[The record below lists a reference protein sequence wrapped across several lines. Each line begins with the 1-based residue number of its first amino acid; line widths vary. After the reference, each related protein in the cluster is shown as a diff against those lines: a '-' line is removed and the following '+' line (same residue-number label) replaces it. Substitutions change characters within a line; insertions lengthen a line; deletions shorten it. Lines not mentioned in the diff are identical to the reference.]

1 MKQAGHNPQAKLWGI
16 FFLKKWG
23 TVIGFAILFLTFSL
37 MRPDVFPQWKNL
49 RNIVEQ
55 IATLSIVSAG
65 VTIVMIT
72 GDFDLSVGSLAS
84 LTGIVTALLMKNGV
98 SVFFSILAGLGL
110 GLVGGFINGVLVA
123 YGGLTA
129 FVATLATM
137 TAYGGIAL
145 LVAEGATI
153 FGLPKSFRWLGQGT
167 FGPIPIPVFFM
178 MLVVLFVWVILEQT
192 TYGRRV
198 YAIGGNPEASYMSGI
213 NTKLVRLGAFCLS
226 GLTASFGGII
236 LTSRLFSAHPQAGN
250 PFMLNAAAAVFLGM
264 TVFREG
270 EAHIFGTIFGV
281 LIMGVMGN
289 GLNILGVNTYVQS
302 ILTGV
307 IIILAV
313 LMSSLSKRGN

>member
-1 MKQAGHNPQAKLWGI
+1 MQQGARFTKGR
-16 FFLKKWG
+16 FFRVSFLKKWG
-23 TVIGFAILFLTFSL
+23 TVIGFIILFLTFSL
-37 MRPDVFPQWKNL
+37 MRPDVFPRWKNL
-49 RNIVEQ
+49 RNVIEQ

-65 VTIVMIT
+65 VTVVMIT

-84 LTGIVTALLMKNGV
+84 LTGIVTALLMKSGTGV
-98 SVFFSILAGLGL
+98 FLSILAGLGL
-110 GLVGGFINGVLVA
+110 GLIGGFINGVLVA

-137 TAYGGIAL
+137 TAYGGASL
-145 LVAEGATI
+145 LVAGGTTI

-167 FGPIPIPVFFM
+167 LGPIPIPVFFM
-178 MLVVLFVWVILEQT
+178 ILVVLLVWVILEQT

-198 YAIGGNPEASYMSGI
+198 YAIGGNPEAAYMSGI
-213 NTKLVRLGAFCLS
+213 DTKLVRLGAFCLS

-270 EAHIFGTIFGV
+270 EAHILGTILGV

-302 ILTGV
+302 ILTG
-307 IIILAV
+307 IIIVLAV
-313 LMSSLSKRGN
+313 LMSSLSKKRN

>member
-1 MKQAGHNPQAKLWGI
+1 MGQDTRGGTKKYSRGT
-16 FFLKKWG
+16 FFKKWG
-23 TVIGFAILFLTFSL
+23 TVFGFVILFGLFTV
-37 MRPDVFPQWKNL
+37 MRPDVFPRWTNL
-49 RNIVEQ
+49 RNIIEQ

-84 LTGIVTALLMKNGV
+84 LTGVVTALLMKNGV
-98 SVFFSILAGLGL
+98 GVFPGILAGLGL
-110 GLVGGFINGVLVA
+110 GLVGGWINGVLVA

-137 TAYGGIAL
+137 TAYGGTAL
-145 LVAEGATI
+145 LVAGGATI

-167 FGPIPIPVFFM
+167 YGPIPIPVFFM
-178 MLVVLFVWVILEQT
+178 ALVVCLVWVVLEQT

-198 YAIGGNPEASYMSGI
+198 YAVGGNIEASYMSGI
-213 NTKLVRLGAFCLS
+213 NTKQIRLGAFCLS
-226 GLTASFGGII
+226 GLTAAFGGIV

-302 ILTGV
+302 ILTG
-307 IIILAV
+307 IIIVLAV
-313 LMSSLSKRGN
+313 LMSSLSKKRG

>member
-1 MKQAGHNPQAKLWGI
+1 MQQGARLTKGR
-16 FFLKKWG
+16 FFRVSFLKKWG
-23 TVIGFAILFLTFSL
+23 TVIGFIILFLTFSL
-37 MRPDVFPQWKNL
+37 MRPDVFPRWKNL
-49 RNIVEQ
+49 RNVIEQ

-65 VTIVMIT
+65 VTVVMIT
-72 GDFDLSVGSLAS
+72 ADFDLSVGSLAS
-84 LTGIVTALLMKNGV
+84 LTGIVTALLMKSGTGV
-98 SVFFSILAGLGL
+98 FLSILAGLGL
-110 GLVGGFINGVLVA
+110 GLIGGFINGVLVA

-137 TAYGGIAL
+137 TAYGGTSL
-145 LVAEGATI
+145 LVAGGTTI

-167 FGPIPIPVFFM
+167 LGPIPIPVFFM
-178 MLVVLFVWVILEQT
+178 ILVVLLVWVILEQT

-198 YAIGGNPEASYMSGI
+198 YAIGGNPEAAYMSGI
-213 NTKLVRLGAFCLS
+213 DTKLVRLGAFCLS

-270 EAHIFGTIFGV
+270 EAHVLGTILGV

-302 ILTGV
+302 ILTG
-307 IIILAV
+307 IIIVLAV
-313 LMSSLSKRGN
+313 LMSSLSKKRN